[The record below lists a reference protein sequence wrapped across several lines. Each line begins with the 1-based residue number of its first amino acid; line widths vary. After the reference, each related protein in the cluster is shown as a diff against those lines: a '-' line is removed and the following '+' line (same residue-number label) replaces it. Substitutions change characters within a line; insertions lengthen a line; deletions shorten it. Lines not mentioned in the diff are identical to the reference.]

1 LRFDKRVET
10 NKWDATR
17 GYRWLKGEFVQII
30 HGRRVCCFVDVL
42 PLLPVFLFAQKS
54 VVSSKNLGKRETEPE
69 KFCWIGSETKLDQV
83 TINKAVVR
91 VI

>member
-1 LRFDKRVET
+1 
-10 NKWDATR
+10 
-17 GYRWLKGEFVQII
+17 
-30 HGRRVCCFVDVL
+30 VDVL